1 MNAPTQLEALS
12 SAECIAKLS
21 ARCVGRVGLI
31 AEGCPH
37 VLPVNYAADATGE
50 ILYRTAA
57 ESLLAT
63 VGGKSVVFEV
73 DGFDETAKS
82 GWSVCVHGE
91 AHERALPRLRP
102 ALGSDRG
109 DDPDIRLRGLALLR
123 VQAQRLALTVWL
135 CALATID
142 DIRPLALSLPRAYEA
157 LVRDR
162 VKFRVGQYVWLAF
175 SRDETMMGFA
185 FPKEEREALVASE
198 PHKFLMPKQSDMR
211 YNWVVVRLD
220 QIDEDEAREIVLDA
234 WRMVVPKKVARELL
248 GD

>member
-91 AHERALPRLRP
+91 AREVLVPQGPAAAQLVERGVVTWAP
-102 ALGSDRG
+102 G
-109 DDPDIRLRGLALLR
+109 
-123 VQAQRLALTVWL
+123 T
-135 CALATID
+135 
-142 DIRPLALSLPRAYEA
+142 
-157 LVRDR
+157 RDR
-162 VKFRVGQYVWLAF
+162 WFRITPTEVTGRKLPM
-175 SRDETMMGFA
+175 SG
-185 FPKEEREALVASE
+185 VADHE
-198 PHKFLMPKQSDMR
+198 G
-211 YNWVVVRLD
+211 WIEGVVS
-220 QIDEDEAREIVLDA
+220 
-234 WRMVVPKKVARELL
+234 
-248 GD
+248 